1 MQLGLVRMLFVAV
14 IATLAHPLAAL
25 DTNSPFS
32 SIDGGTLRL
41 SDWAG
46 QPVLVVNTA
55 SLCGFTDQFA
65 DLQALYDRYRN
76 VGLIVLAVPS
86 NDFRQE
92 LDSNEEVQAFCELT
106 YGIDLPM
113 TEITSVRGK
122 AAHPF
127 YASLRAEEGFVPRWN
142 FNKVLLDG
150 DGTLVA
156 TFRSRHRPL
165 SPAITSRIE
174 GLLQ

>member
-1 MQLGLVRMLFVAV
+1 MQLGLVGLLYIAV
-14 IATLAHPLAAL
+14 VATLAQPVAAL
-25 DTNSPFS
+25 DTESPFS

-55 SLCGFTDQFA
+55 SLCGFTNQFA
-65 DLQALYDRYRN
+65 DLQALYDRYRD
-76 VGLIVLAVPS
+76 VGLVVLAVPS

-92 LDSNEEVQAFCELT
+92 LDSNEEVKAFCELT

-113 TEITSVRGK
+113 TEITPVRGK

-127 YASLRAEEGFVPRWN
+127 FASLRTEEGFVPRWN

-150 DGTLVA
+150 EGTLVA
-156 TFRSRHRPL
+156 AFRSRHRPL
-165 SPAITSRIE
+165 STAITSRIE
-174 GLLQ
+174 ELLQ